1 MRNRLIAVA
10 TGLLLA
16 TAAVAQSP
24 DMKPFDL
31 NMDRVSVNKFGGK
44 FGEGKTFFVPTVN
57 LVVSVHGSVW
67 AQKGGAQAHAKF
79 HVAGL
84 DRDLMRSL
92 AQKAQQD
99 FVAKL
104 RAAGYK
110 VLTYEDLASDPAVAG
125 RELDKDD
132 ADWGFPIRRSKV
144 PYASILVAPTAA
156 QQFNNPVQGPA
167 WLWKGLAKDRDLVV
181 LVPEITYTLPQLYAQ
196 TSGGYAVDRAG
207 VAQNPAMKLVGSTI
221 WSINPKGGTPNITV
235 QEHGVRLAA
244 ESAGTITQVSEDHTN
259 FSAEWKR
266 VSGDY
271 VMTVDPVKFS
281 DGVLRVAFAINS
293 MVVAEVQKANK

>member
-1 MRNRLIAVA
+1 MKRLAAVFLGA
-10 TGLLLA
+10 LV
-16 TAAVAQSP
+16 AAVAMAQSA

-31 NMDRVSVNKFGGK
+31 NMDRVTVNKFGGK
-44 FGEGKTFFVPTVN
+44 FGQGQTFFVPSVN

-84 DRDLMRSL
+84 DKELMRGL
-92 AQKAQQD
+92 AMKAQQD
-99 FVAKL
+99 FVAKM

-110 VLTYEDLASDPAVAG
+110 VLTYDDLKDDPAVAG
-125 RELDKDD
+125 KELDKDD
-132 ADWGFPIRRSKV
+132 ETWGFPIRRSNV

-181 LVPEITYTLPQLYAQ
+181 LVPEITYTVPQMYAQ
-196 TSGGYAVDRAG
+196 TSSGYAVDRAG
-207 VAQNPAMKLVGSTI
+207 VAQNPAMKLVGAAI
-221 WSINPKGGTPNITV
+221 WSVNPKGGTPNILV
-235 QEHGVRLAA
+235 QEHGMRLAA
-244 ESAGTITQVSEDHTN
+244 ESAGTITQISEDHTT
-259 FSAEWKR
+259 FSSEWKR
-266 VSGDY
+266 ASGDY
-271 VMTVDPVKFS
+271 VMTIDPKLFS